1 MKGSNIRRAAA
12 PLAAGAANDNFS
24 AATKISPA
32 QDAGSADTRASFGRA
47 LVRFVRPIL
56 IAGISA
62 AVMIWLS
69 GAFVVGLGGI
79 AVIAAAFAGWHVVR
93 RRKRDAGRQRTH
105 IMTGRV

>member
-12 PLAAGAANDNFS
+12 PLPAVAANDNFS
-24 AATKISPA
+24 AATKVLSA
-32 QDAGSADTRASFGRA
+32 QNAGSAEARASLGPALGR
-47 LVRFVRPIL
+47 LVRPVL

-79 AVIAAAFAGWHVVR
+79 AVVAVAFAGWHVVR
-93 RRKRDAGRQRTH
+93 RRRRDAGRQRPQ
-105 IMTGRV
+105 IMRGRV

>member
-12 PLAAGAANDNFS
+12 PLAAVAANDNFS
-24 AATKISPA
+24 ATTKISPA

-56 IAGISA
+56 IGISA

-79 AVIAAAFAGWHVVR
+79 ALVAAAFAGWHFVR
-93 RRKRDAGRQRTH
+93 RRRRDAGRQRPQ
-105 IMTGRV
+105 IMRGRV

>member
-12 PLAAGAANDNFS
+12 PLAAVAANDNFS
-24 AATKISPA
+24 AATKTSPA
-32 QDAGSADTRASFGRA
+32 QDAGSADRRASFGRA
-47 LVRFVRPIL
+47 VVRFVRPIL

-79 AVIAAAFAGWHVVR
+79 ALVAAAFVGWHFVR
-93 RRKRDAGRQRTH
+93 RRRRDAGRQRPQ
-105 IMTGRV
+105 IMRGRV